1 MKVLGKLLLTSVIL
15 VGSLSAIPP
24 QPTEAAAGKVS
35 ILLDGYPLPFP
46 VQPTVMNGTTMVPF
60 RAISEALGIQV
71 VWDQKQQKITATK
84 SSGTAM
90 KKVELKIGS
99 KNAVVDGVNAPLSVA
114 PQTIQ
119 SSTMIPLS
127 FFSQQFGAAVSW
139 DQLAQ
144 TVSITSPQ
152 KDMYTLGFYAIS
164 SFDERAYIPSFDTVA
179 FGWSRIEKDGQFTTQ
194 SSGVEHKWPKSAG
207 DVTPESIIQDASD
220 QGTSPYLMVY
230 SVDSSLELTKNLE
243 DPALQEDTTSKIVA
257 TAADKG
263 FKGIALDLE
272 GLGLTGDKD
281 KVKTEYNAFMKKL
294 SAKARE
300 AGLKI
305 TIIVHP
311 LNSSYKGNDYKTLA
325 TLADDLV
332 IMAYAYEQEKAPE
345 PLNKVDEAIQLALK
359 QTTKDKLILG
369 ISLGSEKDT
378 SVNSKIGLAKR
389 YDLKGVAFWRLGI
402 IGPSA
407 WAQINQSI
415 EMKQ

>member
-84 SSGTAM
+84 PSGTAM

-99 KNAVVDGVNAPLSVA
+99 KNAVVDGVNAPLAVA

-139 DQLAQ
+139 DQPTQ
-144 TVSITSPQ
+144 TVSITSPRE
-152 KDMYTLGFYAIS
+152 DMYTLGFYAIS

-194 SSGVEHKWPKSAG
+194 SSGVEHKWPKPAG

-311 LNSSYKGNDYKTLA
+311 LNSSYKGYDYKTLA